1 MSQYQ
6 ATIDWR
12 RDGADFS
19 KGRYSR
25 AHRWTLDCGTVLA
38 ASASPSVV
46 PLPYSEEKAIDPEE
60 AFVASISSCHMLWFL
75 DIARQAGFVVD
86 SYSDTARGVMTTQDG
101 GGLWVSRVDL
111 YPVTAW
117 GGEPPDRSALEALHH
132 KAHEMCFIANSVQ
145 TEIVTHLQ
153 PA

>member
-1 MSQYQ
+1 MSEYQ
-6 ATIDWR
+6 AKIDWR
-12 RDGADFS
+12 RDGGDFA

-46 PLPYSEEKAIDPEE
+46 PLPYSEEQAIDPEE

-86 SYSDTARGVMTTQDG
+86 SYSDNARGVMTRADSG
-101 GGLWVSRVDL
+101 VMWVSRVDL
-111 YPVTAW
+111 YPVTTW
-117 GGEPPDRSALEALHH
+117 DGVPPDPAKLESLHQ
-132 KAHEMCFIANSVQ
+132 KAHEMCFIANSVK